1 MGTFG
6 LYMQG
11 IPVHTHTH
19 IINLVTFD
27 LCLTLTHALSLTHS
41 LAHLCT
47 LTLARSHYL
56 AHSHSLTDL
65 KLAHLHTQTRAHT

>member
-1 MGTFG
+1 
-6 LYMQG
+6 MQG

-19 IINLVTFD
+19 TLINLVTFD